1 MTRPAALLTLALVLA
16 TAAPAA
22 ARTGCFTLVSGPID
36 GWGSM
41 TQVCPTIDRPREP
54 GRPRL
59 R

>member
-1 MTRPAALLTLALVLA
+1 MTRLAAAILAVLA

-22 ARTGCFTLVSGPID
+22 ARTGCFTYVTGAND
-36 GWGSM
+36 GWGSI
-41 TQVCPTIDRPREP
+41 TQVCPMIDRPREP